1 LGLVCGKTAGDYIP
15 ITLAR
20 IPRAFFKL
28 QQAALAQRDTRR
40 VVTEL
45 NTAAR

>member
-1 LGLVCGKTAGDYIP
+1 MSLAYSKAAGDYIP

-20 IPRAFFKL
+20 ILRVLL
-28 QQAALAQRDTRR
+28 QLQKAALAQPDTRR